1 MRGFT
6 LIELMIV
13 VVIVGV
19 LGAVAV
25 YAYRKQVNRAREA
38 EVMAMLGEMRAKE
51 EAYKTEMGTYQST
64 NATSDENQFHPVLG
78 VCGVAGQVEPCPKAV
93 DPRPAEWTR
102 LGLNPHGRQLY
113 CGYVA
118 VAGIAGATLPAGSR
132 GAAMLGTAAQ
142 PAPWFYMRAMCDLKR
157 TNVLNAEWWT
167 AMNTT
172 SVASANEGM

>member
-19 LGAVAV
+19 LGSVAV

-51 EAYKTEMGTYQST
+51 EAYKTEMGAYLST
-64 NATSDENQFHPVLG
+64 NATNDENLVHPVLG
-78 VCGVAGQVEPCPKAV
+78 ACGLAGAVEPCPKAV
-93 DPRPAEWTR
+93 DPRPAQWTT

-118 VAGIAGATLPAGSR
+118 VAGAAAAVVPAGTR
-132 GAAMLGTAAQ
+132 GAAILGAAAQ
-142 PAPWFYMRAMCDLKR
+142 PTPWFYLRATCDLKR
-157 TNVLNAEWWT
+157 TNPANAEWWT

-172 SVASANEGM
+172 SVASANEGL